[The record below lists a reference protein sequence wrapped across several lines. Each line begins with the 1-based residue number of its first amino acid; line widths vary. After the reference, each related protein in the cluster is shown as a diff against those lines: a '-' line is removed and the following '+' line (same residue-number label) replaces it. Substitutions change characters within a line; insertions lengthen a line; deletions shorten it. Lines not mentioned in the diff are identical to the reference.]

1 MKPSKPFRQIG
12 ESHGASEPAGS
23 GAYQP
28 DQCGFTKRLEAGF
41 EFRTACGRVTGVFE
55 INESDMVLTELA
67 PELSIEEVQA
77 ATEATLLV
85 SPNLR
90 SMQLS
95 AC

>member
-1 MKPSKPFRQIG
+1 M
-12 ESHGASEPAGS
+12 
-23 GAYQP
+23 
-28 DQCGFTKRLEAGF
+28 
-41 EFRTACGRVTGVFE
+41 FE